1 MTINHV
7 TDRVDETLQISPM
20 KTKRQQTYNYNSR
33 EILPAEVEETGSISD
48 SDEDS
53 DEDQLELTP
62 RQLSHLVLLIKEG
75 TSTQR
80 KMKVKKQIF

>member
-48 SDEDS
+48 SDED
-53 DEDQLELTP
+53 
-62 RQLSHLVLLIKEG
+62 
-75 TSTQR
+75 
-80 KMKVKKQIF
+80 

>member
-1 MTINHV
+1 
-7 TDRVDETLQISPM
+7 M

-48 SDEDS
+48 SDED
-53 DEDQLELTP
+53 QLELTP

-75 TSTQR
+75 TLKQNSTQR
-80 KMKVKKQIF
+80 KMKVKKQMF